1 MRSVIETI
9 GTLLSKANFLKVAIE
24 AMEPSSESTTADR
37 TETGCKPASVT
48 KSTEAS
54 VWPTLLRTP
63 PFLYLRGNTWPG
75 LIKSPGLDSGED
87 RASTVF
93 ALSEADTPVDVPTL
107 ASYIITAKLNIIT
120 MFIKLFNLYSKS

>member
-1 MRSVIETI
+1 MD
-9 GTLLSKANFLKVAIE
+9 AI
-24 AMEPSSESTTADR
+24 EPSSASTMAER

-54 VWPTLLRTP
+54 VWPTLHKTP

-75 LIKSPGLDSGED
+75 LLKSSALDSGEES
-87 RASTVF
+87 RRTVL

-107 ASYIITAKLNIIT
+107 AS
-120 MFIKLFNLYSKS
+120 